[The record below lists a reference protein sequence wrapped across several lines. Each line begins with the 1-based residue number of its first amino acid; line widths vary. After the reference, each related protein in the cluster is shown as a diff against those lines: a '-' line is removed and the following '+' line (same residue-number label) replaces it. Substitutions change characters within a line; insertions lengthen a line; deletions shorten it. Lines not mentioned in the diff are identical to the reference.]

1 MYNSRKF
8 FITVFAICIG
18 LLIFGLYLEHVQG
31 LEACPLC
38 IFQRIAYTAIIFIA
52 LIGAI
57 HNPRNLL
64 QNIYKLLMVISAI
77 TGAAIAGRQIWLQ
90 HLPPELVPECGPG
103 LDYMFNVFPFG
114 EALKMIFTGSGECAE
129 VKWRFIGLSIA
140 EWSLIMFIGI
150 FIATIL
156 SIYTSRYKN
165 TNQPKN

>member
-8 FITVFAICIG
+8 FIIVFTICIG
-18 LLIFGLYLEHVQG
+18 LLIFGLYLEHVHD

-64 QNIYKLLMVISAI
+64 QNIYKLLMVISSI

-165 TNQPKN
+165 AN

>member
-8 FITVFAICIG
+8 FIIVFTICIG
-18 LLIFGLYLEHVQG
+18 LLIFGLYLEHVHD

-64 QNIYKLLMVISAI
+64 QIIYKLLMVISAI

-165 TNQPKN
+165 AN

>member
-8 FITVFAICIG
+8 FIVIFTICIG
-18 LLIFGLYLEHVQG
+18 LLIFGLYLEHVHG
-31 LEACPLC
+31 LKACPLC
-38 IFQRIAYTAIIFIA
+38 IFQRIAYTVIIFIA

-64 QNIYKLLMVISAI
+64 QIIYKLLIVISSI
-77 TGAAIAGRQIWLQ
+77 TGATIAGRQIWLQ

-165 TNQPKN
+165 VN

>member
-8 FITVFAICIG
+8 FIVIFTICIG
-18 LLIFGLYLEHVQG
+18 LLIFGLYLEHVHG

-38 IFQRIAYTAIIFIA
+38 IFQRIAYTVIIFIA

-165 TNQPKN
+165 TN

>member
-8 FITVFAICIG
+8 FIVIFTICIG
-18 LLIFGLYLEHVQG
+18 LLIFGLYLEHVHG

-64 QNIYKLLMVISAI
+64 QIIYKLLMVISAI
-77 TGAAIAGRQIWLQ
+77 TGATIAGRQIWLQ

-165 TNQPKN
+165 AN

>member
-8 FITVFAICIG
+8 FIVIFTICIG
-18 LLIFGLYLEHVQG
+18 LLIFGLYLEHVHG

-38 IFQRIAYTAIIFIA
+38 IFQRIAYTVIIFIA

-64 QNIYKLLMVISAI
+64 QNIYKLLMVISSI

-114 EALKMIFTGSGECAE
+114 EALKMIFAGSGECAE

-165 TNQPKN
+165 AN

>member
-8 FITVFAICIG
+8 FIVICTICIG
-18 LLIFGLYLEHVQG
+18 LLIFGLYLEHVHG

-38 IFQRIAYTAIIFIA
+38 IFQRIAYTVIIFIA

-64 QNIYKLLMVISAI
+64 QIIYKLLMVISAI

-165 TNQPKN
+165 AN

>member
-8 FITVFAICIG
+8 FIVIFTICIG
-18 LLIFGLYLEHVQG
+18 LLIFGLYLEHVHG

-38 IFQRIAYTAIIFIA
+38 IFQRIAYTVIIFIA

-64 QNIYKLLMVISAI
+64 QNIYKLLMVISSI
-77 TGAAIAGRQIWLQ
+77 TGATIAGRQIWLQ

-156 SIYTSRYKN
+156 SIYISRYKN
-165 TNQPKN
+165 AN

>member
-165 TNQPKN
+165 TN

>member
-8 FITVFAICIG
+8 FIVIFTICIG
-18 LLIFGLYLEHVQG
+18 LLIFGLYLEHVHG

-38 IFQRIAYTAIIFIA
+38 IFQRIAYTVIIFIA

-64 QNIYKLLMVISAI
+64 QNIYKLLMVISSI

-103 LDYMFNVFPFG
+103 FDYMFNVFPFG

-165 TNQPKN
+165 AN

>member
-8 FITVFAICIG
+8 FIVIFTICIG

-38 IFQRIAYTAIIFIA
+38 IFQRVAYTAIIFIA

-64 QNIYKLLMVISAI
+64 QIIYKLLMVISSI

-165 TNQPKN
+165 AN

>member
-8 FITVFAICIG
+8 FIVIFTICIG
-18 LLIFGLYLEHVQG
+18 LLIFGLYLEHIQG

-38 IFQRIAYTAIIFIA
+38 IFQRIAYTIIIFIT

-64 QNIYKLLMVISAI
+64 QIIYKLLMVISSI

-140 EWSLIMFIGI
+140 EWSLIVFVGI

-165 TNQPKN
+165 TN

>member
-8 FITVFAICIG
+8 FIVIFTICIG
-18 LLIFGLYLEHVQG
+18 LLIFGLYLEHVHG

-38 IFQRIAYTAIIFIA
+38 IFQRIAYTVIIFIA

-64 QNIYKLLMVISAI
+64 QIIYKLLIVISSI

-165 TNQPKN
+165 TN

>member
-8 FITVFAICIG
+8 FIVIFTICIG

-38 IFQRIAYTAIIFIA
+38 IFQRVAYTVIIFIT

-64 QNIYKLLMVISAI
+64 QIIYKLLMVISAI

-103 LDYMFNVFPFG
+103 LDYMFNVFPFR

-165 TNQPKN
+165 AN

>member
-8 FITVFAICIG
+8 FIVIFTICIG
-18 LLIFGLYLEHVQG
+18 LLIFGLYLEHVHG

-38 IFQRIAYTAIIFIA
+38 IFQRIAYTVIIFIA

-64 QNIYKLLMVISAI
+64 QNIYKLLMVISSI

-103 LDYMFNVFPFG
+103 LDYMFNVFPFR

-129 VKWRFIGLSIA
+129 VKWRFISLSIA

-165 TNQPKN
+165 AN

>member
-1 MYNSRKF
+1 MYNTRKF
-8 FITVFAICIG
+8 FIVIFTICIG
-18 LLIFGLYLEHVQG
+18 LLIFGLYLEHVHG

-38 IFQRIAYTAIIFIA
+38 IFQRIAYTVIIFIA

-64 QNIYKLLMVISAI
+64 QIIYKLLMVISSI

-103 LDYMFNVFPFG
+103 FDYMFNVFPFG

-165 TNQPKN
+165 TN

>member
-8 FITVFAICIG
+8 FIVIFTICIG
-18 LLIFGLYLEHVQG
+18 LLIFGLYLEHVHG

-165 TNQPKN
+165 AN

>member
-8 FITVFAICIG
+8 FIVIFTICIG
-18 LLIFGLYLEHVQG
+18 LLIFGLYLEHVHG

-38 IFQRIAYTAIIFIA
+38 IFQRIAYTVIIFIA

-77 TGAAIAGRQIWLQ
+77 TGATIAGRQIWLQ

-103 LDYMFNVFPFG
+103 LDYMFNVFPFR

-165 TNQPKN
+165 AN

>member
-8 FITVFAICIG
+8 FIVIFTICIG

-64 QNIYKLLMVISAI
+64 QIIYKLLMVISSI

-90 HLPPELVPECGPG
+90 HLPPELVPECGPS

-165 TNQPKN
+165 AN

>member
-8 FITVFAICIG
+8 FIVIFTICIG
-18 LLIFGLYLEHVQG
+18 LLIFGLYLEHVHG

-38 IFQRIAYTAIIFIA
+38 IFQRIAYTVIIFIA

-64 QNIYKLLMVISAI
+64 QIIYKLLVVISSI
-77 TGAAIAGRQIWLQ
+77 TGATIAGRQIWLQ

-103 LDYMFNVFPFG
+103 LDYMFNVFPFR

-165 TNQPKN
+165 VN

>member
-64 QNIYKLLMVISAI
+64 QIIYKLLMVISAI

-165 TNQPKN
+165 AN

>member
-8 FITVFAICIG
+8 FIVIFTICIG
-18 LLIFGLYLEHVQG
+18 LLIFGLYLEHVHG

-38 IFQRIAYTAIIFIA
+38 IFQRIAYTVIIFIA

-64 QNIYKLLMVISAI
+64 QNIYKLLMVISSI

-90 HLPPELVPECGPG
+90 HLPPELVPECGPS
-103 LDYMFNVFPFG
+103 LDYMFNVFPFR

-165 TNQPKN
+165 AN

>member
-8 FITVFAICIG
+8 FIVIFTICIG
-18 LLIFGLYLEHVQG
+18 LLTFGLYLEHVHG

-38 IFQRIAYTAIIFIA
+38 IFQRIAYTVIIFIA

-64 QNIYKLLMVISAI
+64 QNIYKLLMVISSI

-103 LDYMFNVFPFG
+103 LDYMFNVFPFR

-165 TNQPKN
+165 TN

>member
-64 QNIYKLLMVISAI
+64 QNIYKLLMVISSI

-165 TNQPKN
+165 TN

>member
-8 FITVFAICIG
+8 FIVIFTICIG
-18 LLIFGLYLEHVQG
+18 LLIFGLYLEHVHG

-38 IFQRIAYTAIIFIA
+38 IFQRIAYTVIIFIV

-64 QNIYKLLMVISAI
+64 QIIYKLLMVISSI

-90 HLPPELVPECGPG
+90 HLPPELVPECGPS
-103 LDYMFNVFPFG
+103 LDYMFNVFPFR

-165 TNQPKN
+165 TN

>member
-8 FITVFAICIG
+8 FIVIFTICIG
-18 LLIFGLYLEHVQG
+18 LLIFGLYLEHVHG

-38 IFQRIAYTAIIFIA
+38 IFQRIAYTVIIFIA

-64 QNIYKLLMVISAI
+64 QNIYKLLMVISSI

-103 LDYMFNVFPFG
+103 LDYMFNVFPFR

-165 TNQPKN
+165 VN

>member
-8 FITVFAICIG
+8 FIAVFTICIG
-18 LLIFGLYLEHVQG
+18 LLIFGLYLEHIQG

-38 IFQRIAYTAIIFIA
+38 IFQRIAYTIIIFIT

-64 QNIYKLLMVISAI
+64 QIIYKLLMVISSI

-165 TNQPKN
+165 AN

>member
-8 FITVFAICIG
+8 FIVIFTICIG
-18 LLIFGLYLEHVQG
+18 LLIFGLYLEHVHG

-38 IFQRIAYTAIIFIA
+38 IFQRIAYTVIIFIA

-64 QNIYKLLMVISAI
+64 QNIYKLLMVISSI

-103 LDYMFNVFPFG
+103 FDYMFNVFPFG
-114 EALKMIFTGSGECAE
+114 EALKMIFAGSGECAE

-165 TNQPKN
+165 AD

>member
-8 FITVFAICIG
+8 FIVIFTICIG

-38 IFQRIAYTAIIFIA
+38 IFQRIAYTVIIFIA

-64 QNIYKLLMVISAI
+64 QIIYKLLMVISAI

-165 TNQPKN
+165 AN

>member
-8 FITVFAICIG
+8 FIVIFAICIG
-18 LLIFGLYLEHVQG
+18 LLIFGLYLEHVHG

-38 IFQRIAYTAIIFIA
+38 IFQRIAYTVIIFIA

-64 QNIYKLLMVISAI
+64 QIIYKLLMVISAI

-165 TNQPKN
+165 AN

>member
-8 FITVFAICIG
+8 FIVIFTICIG
-18 LLIFGLYLEHVQG
+18 LLIFGLYLEHVHG

-38 IFQRIAYTAIIFIA
+38 IFQRIAYTVIIFIA

-64 QNIYKLLMVISAI
+64 QNIYKLLMVISSI

-165 TNQPKN
+165 TN

>member
-8 FITVFAICIG
+8 FIVIFTICIG
-18 LLIFGLYLEHVQG
+18 LLIFGLYLEHIQG

-38 IFQRIAYTAIIFIA
+38 IFQRIAYTVIIFIA

-64 QNIYKLLMVISAI
+64 QNIYKLLMVISSI

-90 HLPPELVPECGPG
+90 RLPPELVPECGPG

-165 TNQPKN
+165 AN

>member
-8 FITVFAICIG
+8 FIAVFTICIG
-18 LLIFGLYLEHVQG
+18 LLIFGLYLEHIQG

-38 IFQRIAYTAIIFIA
+38 IFQRIVYTIIIFIT

-64 QNIYKLLMVISAI
+64 QNIYKLLMVISSI

-103 LDYMFNVFPFG
+103 LDYMFNVFPFR

-165 TNQPKN
+165 AD

>member
-8 FITVFAICIG
+8 FIVIFTICIG
-18 LLIFGLYLEHVQG
+18 LLIFGLYLEHVHG

-38 IFQRIAYTAIIFIA
+38 IFQRIAYTVIIFIA

-64 QNIYKLLMVISAI
+64 QIIYKLLMVISAI
-77 TGAAIAGRQIWLQ
+77 TGAAIAGRQTWLQ

-103 LDYMFNVFPFG
+103 LDYMFNVFPFR

-165 TNQPKN
+165 AD

>member
-1 MYNSRKF
+1 MYNTRKF
-8 FITVFAICIG
+8 FIVIFTICIG
-18 LLIFGLYLEHVQG
+18 LLIFGLYLEHVHG

-38 IFQRIAYTAIIFIA
+38 IFQRIAYTVIIFIA

-64 QNIYKLLMVISAI
+64 QIIYKLLMVISSI

-103 LDYMFNVFPFG
+103 FDYMFNVFPFG

-165 TNQPKN
+165 AN

>member
-8 FITVFAICIG
+8 FIVIFTICIG
-18 LLIFGLYLEHVQG
+18 LLIFGLYLEHIQG

-38 IFQRIAYTAIIFIA
+38 IFQRIAYTIIIFIT

-64 QNIYKLLMVISAI
+64 QIIYKLLMVISSI

-165 TNQPKN
+165 AN